1 MIFVLQISGV
11 TRRRGRFTSDLRVI
25 YFDDDQLLIMVVI
38 VANFNLNHR
47 RNFKRILNFIF
58 EIKIKSKL
66 TLQIDIRNQ
75 TDLYF
80 YLEAVFHLLPSWL
93 VILLIKFDLI
103 KLNTFVSKR
112 KLIKWQ

>member
-66 TLQIDIRNQ
+66 TIQIDIRNQ
-75 TDLYF
+75 IDLCF
-80 YLEAVFHLLPSWL
+80 YLEAVFHLLS
-93 VILLIKFDLI
+93 
-103 KLNTFVSKR
+103 
-112 KLIKWQ
+112 